1 MAKEKVDHEAEIRSL
16 IKMARL
22 MAAGIENEVDKKVAI
37 GLITDGIFQR
47 KHYHTGRASVE
58 ANKLPPKKF
67 ATKEHFYGRKRTA
80 KDLIE
85 MLISTP
91 TLSDD
96 FLFSYVRERC
106 QVHSVTK
113 DQNMALRKYTQHNPN
128 TTWEEAYSA
137 CKIMLEEKIDRRK
150 KKTG

>member
-47 KHYHTGRASVE
+47 KHYHTGKASVE
-58 ANKLPPKKF
+58 ANNLPPKKS
-67 ATKEHFYGRKRTA
+67 ATKEHFYGRKKTA
-80 KDLIE
+80 TDLIE

-96 FLFSYVRERC
+96 FLFSYVSERC

-113 DQNMALRKYTQHNPN
+113 DQNMALRTYTKENPN
-128 TTWEEAYSA
+128 VTWEEAYAA
-137 CKIMLEEKIDRRK
+137 CKIILEEKIDRRK